1 MKDIFNYAFTI
12 CVLRKKYGAERGTRI
27 RWPFIDG
34 KKIENF
40 LNIKKII
47 SKKKNKKISYKLR
60 KL

>member
-34 KKIENF
+34 KKIEKF
-40 LNIKKII
+40 LK
-47 SKKKNKKISYKLR
+47 Y
-60 KL
+60 